1 MSENHDIEGRED
13 GDIYGICALSLLE
26 AIILILRE
34 KSLIT
39 EDELDD
45 AFDAAISAH
54 KYRHEQH
61 TDEKNQ
67 VAATILDRLRVHG
80 NSVRLDGR
88 R

>member
-1 MSENHDIEGRED
+1 MSQHHDVDD
-13 GDIYGICALSLLE
+13 GIGGDVYGICALSLLE

-45 AFDAAISAH
+45 AFNAAINAH
-54 KYRHEQH
+54 KHRHEQH
-61 TDEKNQ
+61 TDEKNE

-80 NSVRLDGR
+80 NSVRLDVGR
-88 R
+88 

>member
-1 MSENHDIEGRED
+1 MPQTRDIEERAD
-13 GDIYGICALSLLE
+13 TDIYGICALSLLE

-45 AFDAAISAH
+45 AFDAAINAH
-54 KYRHEQH
+54 KSRHAQH

-67 VAATILDRLRVHG
+67 VAATLLDRLRVHG
-80 NSVRLDGR
+80 NSVRLDGSQ
-88 R
+88 